1 MMTLNVD
8 PEISREFEARLFEKL
23 KAILPPIDALE
34 MYEFC
39 YALKNLNPDGGWQS
53 VQPAAMPEI
62 ESFVNERAFY
72 EAIQTKHKIGDRI
85 VLDESIVRLTQMLF
99 VGLVSGMYPENW
111 VNENFYFDIRAFLFF
126 HRTKYFTPEVVA
138 HFGGNPFLQFEPKQN
153 ELADLQEIGYKA
165 FKEANAEVDQAFID
179 CVLKLVTARG
189 TPILLT
195 LAGPTAAGKTEIM
208 ARLLAAFTAAGKK
221 ITTIEMDNFLL
232 DRDIRGEKPL
242 GIATCHFEIFKQ
254 SLAGIQAGKK
264 VAIPRYDFIN
274 ATSSHDEKG
283 NLKPG
288 CIPLEIEPADV
299 VFIEGNFPF
308 QLKEISDAIGIKVVY
323 LTDDPIR
330 LKRKWKRDID
340 FRKKY
345 DPFFFVNRFFKTQFL
360 RADDCYLLQMKCC
373 DIVVDTTNASLW
385 VTPAVAAILQRS

>member
-1 MMTLNVD
+1 MMTINTEPVI
-8 PEISREFEARLFEKL
+8 PYNFERSLFEKI
-23 KAILPPIDALE
+23 KAILPAIDELE
-34 MYEFC
+34 MYEFS
-39 YALKNLNPDGGWQS
+39 YALKNLTPAGGWQS
-53 VQPAAMPEI
+53 VKLDAMHEI
-62 ESFVNERAFY
+62 ETHVNDRTFY
-72 EAIQTKHKIGDRI
+72 ESIQTKRKVGDRI
-85 VLDESIVRLTQMLF
+85 VLDETVVHLAQMLF
-99 VGLVSGMYPENW
+99 VGLVSSVYPESW

-138 HFGGNPFLQFEPKQN
+138 HFGGKPYMQFEPRQKRLN
-153 ELADLQEIGYKA
+153 GLQEIGYKA
-165 FKEANAEVDQAFID
+165 FKEANAEVDQSFID
-179 CVLKLVTARG
+179 SILKLVSARG

-208 ARLLAAFTAAGKK
+208 ARLFAAFTAAGKK

-254 SLAGIQAGKK
+254 SLAGILAGKK

-274 ATSSHDEKG
+274 ATSSHDENS

-288 CIPLEIEPADV
+288 SEPLEIEPADV

-345 DPFFFVNRFFKTQFL
+345 DPFFFVNRYFKTQFL
-360 RADDCYLLQMKCC
+360 RADDCYSLQMNCC

-385 VTPAVAAILQRS
+385 VTPALAAILQRS